1 VGLLLAAA
9 TTAPAGATG
18 LKAMWGPFLRG
29 GKSLFPVYHSLG
41 VRIYE
46 DDLLWNVIARR
57 APLNSRDPNDPHYRW
72 PTEVSR
78 AIVEAKK
85 YGMQV
90 ALQIIG
96 TPRWANGGR
105 RPNWAP
111 RYAGNFSNFATAAAR
126 RYPGVHLWMVWGEP
140 MRRKNWQPLTPA
152 RPFQLLTA
160 RQKVAPHRYA
170 EMLDAAYEVLHAVN
184 PANKVIGGMTDTTGE
199 ITPQQWIE
207 NMRLPDGRPPRL
219 DMYGHNPF
227 SVRAPRLTNPLS
239 PFQQYDFSD
248 VGRLADLVAKNLGT
262 PANPAPPLF
271 LTEWTIPTAPDREF
285 NYYVDPRL
293 QAVWITDAFRVLTQ
307 RPDIFALGWIHLYDV
322 PPDYAG
328 GLIRADGRKK
338 PGYFAW
344 KTG

>member
-1 VGLLLAAA
+1 MALVM
-9 TTAPAGATG
+9 TAPKASAG
-18 LKAMWGPFLRG
+18 LKGMWGPAYRNG
-29 GKSLFPVYHSLG
+29 VSLFPIYRALG
-41 VRIYE
+41 VRLYE
-46 DDLLWNVIARR
+46 DDLHWNAIARR
-57 APLNSRDPNDPHYRW
+57 APRDSRNPNDPRYVW
-72 PTEVSR
+72 PKEVTR
-78 AIVEAKK
+78 AVAEAKR
-85 YGMQV
+85 YGIQV

-126 RYPGVHLWMVWGEP
+126 RYPRVHLWMVWGEP

-152 RPFQLLTA
+152 KPFASLNT
-160 RQKVAPHRYA
+160 RQKVAPHKYA
-170 EMLDAAYEVLHAVN
+170 EMLDATFEALHAVN

-199 ITPQQWIE
+199 LTPQQWIE

-227 SVRAPRLTNPLS
+227 SVRAPNLNNPLS

-248 VGRLADLVAKNLGT
+248 VARLADLVAKNLGT
-262 PANPAPPLF
+262 PMNPAPPLF
-271 LTEWTIPTAPDREF
+271 LSEWTIPTAPDREF

-293 QAVWITDAFRVLTQ
+293 QAMWITDAFRVLRQ
-307 RPDIFALGWIHLYDV
+307 RPDIFMLGWIHLFDL
-322 PPDYAG
+322 PPYYTG

-338 PGYFAW
+338 PGYYAW
-344 KTG
+344 KVG